1 MSVETLKSIF
11 DTATVVLLFLTFA
24 CGAGALITGNVMNK
38 RQAEQLRQLGLDVAQ
53 ANQRSAEANE
63 KAEAEHL
70 ARVRIEE
77 KLAGWKLDAGAQAR
91 IIKRLEQY
99 EKTPFDLGANPAEV
113 VFMEVM
119 DGILGSTGWVRQP
132 PELTILWSVSC

>member
-1 MSVETLKSIF
+1 
-11 DTATVVLLFLTFA
+11 
-24 CGAGALITGNVMNK
+24 
-38 RQAEQLRQLGLDVAQ
+38 
-53 ANQRSAEANE
+53 
-63 KAEAEHL
+63 
-70 ARVRIEE
+70 VRIEE